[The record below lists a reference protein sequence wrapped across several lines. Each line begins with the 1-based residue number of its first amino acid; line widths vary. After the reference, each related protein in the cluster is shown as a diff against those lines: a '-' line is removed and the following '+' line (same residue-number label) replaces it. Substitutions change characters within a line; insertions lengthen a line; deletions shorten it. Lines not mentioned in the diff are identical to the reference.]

1 MKKIYQETLK
11 KILNKYQIY
20 EPFISLD
27 ELKKQIQKNFQYS
40 GEAENIDLGIAMK
53 MEMDDFVF
61 YYLCQQ
67 AKENIDLEIFM
78 IEKLTSICNIIYRK
92 VVSTSFHSERK
103 REDTI
108 IKAIESY
115 DGKISFSLHLT
126 RVIKRETKEIHEPLS
141 KTSQNKIEIK
151 KNEFKEQEVTNKEK
165 STIIDKIEEYRKK
178 HTISKEHGYFE
189 YIFHSF
195 FMADFIQVEDVQFRR
210 YLLLKN
216 GYYEGLYFTNQ
227 DIQVLLK
234 ESEEQ
239 IKKYQIQSLEILKE
253 RINQLF
259 DQASI
264 FIQKTNSLTLS
275 SVNK

>member
-40 GEAENIDLGIAMK
+40 GEIENIDLGIAMK

-61 YYLCQQ
+61 HYLCQQ

-78 IEKLTSICNIIYRK
+78 IEKLTSLCNIIYRK
-92 VVSTSFHSERK
+92 ILHPSFDSVSM
-103 REDTI
+103 REYI
-108 IKAIESY
+108 LMKAIESY
-115 DGKISFSLHLT
+115 DGTVSFSLHLT
-126 RVIKRETKEIHEPLS
+126 RVIKKE
-141 KTSQNKIEIK
+141 
-151 KNEFKEQEVTNKEK
+151 EQEINQPSLRTKKIDKESQPK
-165 STIIDKIEEYRKK
+165 KTLVKTIIDEIELYRKE
-178 HTISKEHGYFE
+178 HLISTTPGYFE

>member
-20 EPFISLD
+20 EPLISLD
-27 ELKKQIQKNFQYS
+27 ELKKQIQKNFHYS
-40 GEAENIDLGIAMK
+40 NQTENIALDIAMK

-78 IEKLTSICNIIYRK
+78 IEKLTSLCNIIYRK
-92 VVSTSFHSERK
+92 ILHPSFDSASM
-103 REDTI
+103 REYI
-108 IKAIESY
+108 LMKAIESY
-115 DGKISFSLHLT
+115 DGTISFSLHLT
-126 RVIKRETKEIHEPLS
+126 RVIKKE
-141 KTSQNKIEIK
+141 
-151 KNEFKEQEVTNKEK
+151 EQEINQPSLKTKQIDKESK
-165 STIIDKIEEYRKK
+165 SKETSVKAIIDEIELYRKK
-178 HTISKEHGYFE
+178 HLISNTPSYFE

-195 FMADFIQVEDVQFRR
+195 FMVDFIQVEDVQFRK

-239 IKKYQIQSLEILKE
+239 IKKYQIQNLEILKE
-253 RINQLF
+253 RISQLF

-264 FIQKTNSLTLS
+264 FLERTNSLTFS
-275 SVNK
+275 SANK